1 MGKYVQST
9 LMAGETVVYET
20 GPHWIIFVSLRGL
33 LTLFLA
39 PLIDRMTSEFVVT
52 NRRVIIKIGLITRHI
67 LEMNLAKI
75 ESVNVDQTLLGR
87 MLGYGSITVVGS
99 GGTKEVFQ
107 NIENPLEFRRQFQ
120 SYQPQSG

>member
-9 LMAGETVVYET
+9 LIAGERVVYET
-20 GPHWIIFVSLRGL
+20 RPHWIIFVTLRSLF
-33 LTLFLA
+33 TLFIA
-39 PLIDRMTSEFVVT
+39 PLIDRMSSEFVVT

-67 LEMNLAKI
+67 LEMNLSKI
-75 ESVNVDQTLLGR
+75 ESVNVDQTLMGR
-87 MLGYGSITVVGS
+87 MLGYGSITLVGS

-120 SYQPQSG
+120 SQQP